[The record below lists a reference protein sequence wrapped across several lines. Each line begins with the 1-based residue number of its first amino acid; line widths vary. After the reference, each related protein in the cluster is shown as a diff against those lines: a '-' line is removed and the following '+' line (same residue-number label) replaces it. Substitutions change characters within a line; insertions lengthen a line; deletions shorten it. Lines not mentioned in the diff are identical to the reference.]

1 MKVFDLSRY
10 RGVAIVAA
18 SVVVTFVGM
27 HYVFG
32 LAFGARAERILP
44 SQRPLGL
51 ELYAKNW
58 SRIAALDR
66 MHRRGQLAPDTRL
79 GIVIGNSATQS
90 GIQRRILDVY
100 ATAANR
106 WFVLTSAGMSFENLE
121 SLTKPV
127 FFCGLK
133 PSVVVMGVHPQML
146 VGEGYFAE
154 EAPARTLPVVGRRK
168 RQLEKRWTVE
178 RALRA
183 IPGVPPLLNL
193 LGAHW
198 VVKNRGDVAYYLRTR
213 AYDLR
218 LTVFRAAAVSAEAL
232 FIPATEPWDDE
243 PLWWW
248 QADAPS
254 DEFADLQTDFWRKH
268 GHFKAENYAPDGRQA
283 RSFVRMIRAYR
294 ELGAKVYIV
303 LLPLRSPAR
312 ALVPANARPCLL
324 KAIGDAFPD
333 DPPEI
338 IDAETKIPDEYFADA
353 AHLSGIGAER
363 LSRLVAERLQES
375 APEKGDGR

>member
-10 RGVAIVAA
+10 RGVAIVAGG
-18 SVVVTFVGM
+18 VVIALVAM

-44 SQRPLGL
+44 NQRPLGL

-66 MHRRGQLAPDTRL
+66 MYHRGQLAPETRL

-90 GIQRRILDVY
+90 GIQRKILDTY

-127 FFCGLK
+127 FYCSLK

-146 VGEGYFAE
+146 VGESYFAE
-154 EAPARTLPVVGRRK
+154 EAPQRALPVVGRLQRK
-168 RQLEKRWTVE
+168 LDARWTVE
-178 RALRA
+178 RVLRA
-183 IPGVPPLLNL
+183 LPVVPRLLKM

-198 VVKNRGDVAYYLRTR
+198 VVRNRGDLAYYLRTL
-213 AYDLR
+213 AYEMR
-218 LTVFRAAAVSAEAL
+218 LVVFREFAVKAESL

-248 QADAPS
+248 QADAPN
-254 DEFADLQTDFWRKH
+254 DEFAKLQTDFWKKH
-268 GHFKAENYAPDGRQA
+268 GHFEADKYATGGPQA
-283 RSFVRMIRAYR
+283 RSLIRLIRAYR
-294 ELGAKVYIV
+294 KIGAKVYIV
-303 LLPLRSPAR
+303 LMPLRSPAR

-324 KAIGDAFPD
+324 KVLRDAFPD

-338 IDAETKIPDEYFADA
+338 IDAEAKIPDQYFADE
-353 AHLSGIGAER
+353 AHLSGLGAER
-363 LSRLVAERLQES
+363 LSRLVADRLQES
-375 APEKGDGR
+375 TPEEGDGR